1 MTYQDFEAFMSQFRS
16 TEVAIICR
24 EDSQFYE
31 LAEMECS
38 KRADRAP
45 IRWINNILK
54 RIQDGDV
61 PGPAPYCLSYEV
73 DDAGEPK
80 WDCWCDVGY
89 YKGLGYP
96 VVEFEDI
103 LCTNQDQIPVLP
115 DASAILDGI

>member
-1 MTYQDFEAFMSQFRS
+1 MNCQDFDAFMSKFRS

-24 EDSQFYE
+24 KDSQFYE
-31 LAEMECS
+31 LAEMECE
-38 KRADRAP
+38 KRADRMP
-45 IRWINNILK
+45 IKWVSSILK

-73 DDAGEPK
+73 DNAGEPK

-89 YKGLGYP
+89 YKRHGYP
-96 VVEFEDI
+96 VVEFDDI
-103 LCTNQDQIPVLP
+103 PCVNQDQILVSP